1 MSPGLKSIREIPGLP
16 LFNPKEEVENTSMD
30 RATDNNDRSM
40 NRISSE
46 TTTPHEISH
55 STESSLQRRRPTR
68 PRDVSWTAAAIL
80 CLPLGLILPHVYYS
94 LSYVEHH
101 NHCDLVE
108 CTVIHPSWAVAVS
121 SSAMNSTIF
130 FSSVVGAVLSV
141 ILIRFLYHTPGGGDG
156 DDSRY
161 MVITR
166 TLLLAS
172 ILGVMINPL
181 LVLMIWHWLPKA
193 KHVALLP
200 MAFIMRDVWRARK
213 TGSALP
219 SFRGRGF
226 GNTRGAIPM
235 STASSHDRKT
245 FFRALACAVLD
256 ILSRSLRRKSFVRV
270 ASSLIAIQFLFVLLW
285 WHALRIVLSVEIFVE
300 DGIVT
305 KFMHTFWM
313 LAALLAGKWATGI
326 VARLLTLI
334 ASGGV
339 SSWFAQQNA
348 IIVQLHAREQTMQN
362 DAGEQQTQ
370 SLENSKATDKTYSS
384 NKANAK
390 AALHAM
396 PEEYRSADAALYA
409 LPDFDDGVDDD
420 YEDDAYDERGG
431 RAQYNQIRG
440 TNNSS
445 SLSRLTHSHHT
456 STTVKAYLISGCT
469 ISFGS
474 IAQCGLLGG
483 LAQFL
488 WSVCRNMDAMGFFIR
503 RRFSNGTVGF
513 RGMDIGSSGGTT
525 WKQTISFMWRKLDV
539 AIRGFVRGHSDLA
552 MSHVSAYY
560 KGYQRAANDVAV
572 LIESSGVEPIIHDDI
587 TTHMCSCL
595 CSVVSG
601 SVVTFF
607 GMLLI
612 THRNATLSS
621 KSSGMLPLEDISIF
635 EILLF
640 SYILC
645 YTLLF
650 TALEPLRAG
659 IKALYVCFAEH
670 PLSLSQA
677 FPLIYQRLSRISES
691 SVS

>member
-1 MSPGLKSIREIPGLP
+1 MP
-16 LFNPKEEVENTSMD
+16 LFNPIEEVENTSMD
-30 RATDNNDRSM
+30 RATNNNDRSM

-46 TTTPHEISH
+46 TTTPYETTTHCN
-55 STESSLQRRRPTR
+55 ESSLQRRRPTR
-68 PRDVSWTAAAIL
+68 PRDVSWTAAAIIF
-80 CLPLGLILPHVYYS
+80 LPLGLILPHVYYS

-101 NHCDLVE
+101 NQCDLAE
-108 CTVIHPSWAVAVS
+108 CTVIHPSWALAVS
-121 SSAMNSTIF
+121 SSAMNSTVF
-130 FSSVVGAVLSV
+130 FSSVVGAMLSV

-161 MVITR
+161 LVITR

-181 LVLMIWHWLPKA
+181 LVLMIWHWLPNA

-200 MAFIMRDVWRARK
+200 MSFIMRDVWRARK

-219 SFRGRGF
+219 FFRGRGF
-226 GNTRGAIPM
+226 GNTRGAIST

-270 ASSLIAIQFLFVLLW
+270 ASSLMAIQFLFVLLW

-313 LAALLAGKWATGI
+313 AAALLAGKWATGI

-348 IIVQLHAREQTMQN
+348 IIVQSHAREQSQSAQN
-362 DAGEQQTQ
+362 DIGEKEIQ
-370 SLENSKATDKTYSS
+370 SFEINETTDKTYSS

-420 YEDDAYDERGG
+420 YEEDDAYDERGG
-431 RAQYNQIRG
+431 RAQYNQVRG
-440 TNNSS
+440 THDPS
-445 SLSRLTHSHHT
+445 SLSRSTSSHHA
-456 STTVKAYLISGCT
+456 STVKAYLISGCT

-474 IAQCGLLGG
+474 VAQCGLLGG

-488 WSVCRNMDAMGFFIR
+488 WSICRNMDAMGFFIR

-525 WKQTISFMWRKLDV
+525 WKQTVAFWWRKLDV

-560 KGYQRAANDVAV
+560 KGYQKAANDVAV

-601 SVVTFF
+601 CVVIFF

-612 THRNATLSS
+612 THRNATFSS
-621 KSSGMLPLEDISIF
+621 KRSVSPLEDISIF